1 MLLNVFNK
9 VLNGVNPPLLQLK
22 YADGNDLILIETKL
36 IGPDSRQL
44 PPVFTGL
51 GAFLIPEG

>member
-1 MLLNVFNK
+1 MALIH
-9 VLNGVNPPLLQLK
+9 PLLQLK